1 MLSQICGEFV
11 IASVTRCVC
20 ALYAVYTHTHTAV
33 HSTTHTHTHAHL
45 YCHQS
50 TPLWHANSARKRDFP
65 ATNSSSQS
73 RLRLRLQLRF
83 RLGSASIP
91 DSRLLL
97 LLHLS
102 LPRATHPKLCCPSC
116 RCVSKQP
123 QISLTLQRFRQT
135 KKKRKQSNVERSRRI
150 TFPCGKTL
158 PQSQSLL
165 LCTPSPLCYPLSLHA
180 KVVWRWGWRQKL
192 FALFT

>member
-1 MLSQICGEFV
+1 MLTSPVSANMLSQICGELV

-33 HSTTHTHTHAHL
+33 HSTTHMHTNIVINQRRFDMQILHAKGIS
-45 YCHQS
+45 Q
-50 TPLWHANSARKRDFP
+50 PQIPVPNPDFD
-65 ATNSSSQS
+65 
-73 RLRLRLQLRF
+73 F
-83 RLGSASIP
+83 
-91 DSRLLL
+91 DSNFDFDSLLLL

-150 TFPCGKTL
+150 TFPCG
-158 PQSQSLL
+158 
-165 LCTPSPLCYPLSLHA
+165 
-180 KVVWRWGWRQKL
+180 
-192 FALFT
+192 